1 MRVRCVTQN
10 DPHDRSAR
18 RGEEL
23 RGRNSSHKK
32 VSRDFGA
39 ELGFAPFPALLV
51 QPPEVGALLQDVLSW
66 TVGLHR
72 GTDRSLPA
80 AQTGLEVLV
89 RIQTVCF
96 VSVLASGPEELWE
109 MGR

>member
-1 MRVRCVTQN
+1 M
-10 DPHDRSAR
+10 S
-18 RGEEL
+18 L
-23 RGRNSSHKK
+23 
-32 VSRDFGA
+32 DFST
-39 ELGFAPFPALLV
+39 ELGFVPFPALLV

-72 GTDRSLPA
+72 GTGRSLSA
-80 AQTGLEVLV
+80 GQTGVEVLA

-96 VSVLASGPEELWE
+96 VSVLASGLEELWE